1 VDPATNLALGPL
13 TVTTVSVDPNT
24 VQLAVGNV
32 ASGISVFNT
41 AAAFATQ
48 LGTTLNGSTA
58 VHKLV
63 AVGHYNAG
71 TNTFNASRI
80 NIALQ

>member
-1 VDPATNLALGPL
+1 
-13 TVTTVSVDPNT
+13 
-24 VQLAVGNV
+24 
-32 ASGISVFNT
+32 VFNT